1 MKIKG
6 KATLILVISLS
17 FLTIGCG
24 EEPGQRINQLN
35 TKSKIT
41 TNQNTKPVVLILI
54 DTLMDKSLSEAIQG
68 NRVPAMQFLL
78 NHGQYFP
85 NVVSSFPTMSVTI
98 DSTLLTGVYADQHH
112 VPGLVWYSG
121 EENRMIFYGNGAKEA
136 LKIDQLQVFMDS
148 IYQLNQIQLN
158 KKIKTIH
165 EELAEQG
172 KDSAS
177 INAVVFR
184 GKTKHTLKVPQ
195 SIAKSTRLPEL
206 VRITGP
212 KWLSYAALK
221 QLDPDNVRNTYLWK
235 KYGMNDEFSAQD
247 IAFLIKQGKLPDF
260 TIAYFPENDT
270 YVHRK
275 GPSGLKGIEKADQAL
290 QDVLNTYDS
299 WEQALKSVT
308 WIVMGDSGQ
317 SYVYNDRDESVV
329 DLRPLL
335 NRYRIAKL
343 NQTVRNEDQIVIS
356 ANERMAYI
364 DTIDSNVQLSD
375 VVKLL
380 QNEAKLDIIATKDDK
395 NVHVTAGKSDKLF
408 SYRPGGNYVDEYG
421 QSWTISGDPHLM
433 NISITKNRI
442 KYGKYPDALARL
454 YGAMHSHEGRYVVV
468 TVQPGYELVGESSPT
483 HVGGGSHGSLHE
495 LDSLVPLIVS
505 GTNTRPE
512 TLRIVDIK
520 NWILQLV
527 IE

>member
-1 MKIKG
+1 MIIKG
-6 KATLILVISLS
+6 KSILVLVISLS
-17 FLTIGCG
+17 LLTIGCRG
-24 EEPGQRINQLN
+24 EPKERITQWNS
-35 TKSKIT
+35 KSNIT
-41 TNQNTKPVVLILI
+41 TNQNTKPVVMILI
-54 DTLMDKSLSEAIQG
+54 DTLMDKSLSEAIQRG
-68 NRVPAMQFLL
+68 RVPALKFLL

-98 DSTLLTGVYADQHH
+98 DSTLLTGVYADRHH
-112 VPGLVWYSG
+112 VPGLVWYNG
-121 EENRMIFYGNGAKEA
+121 EENRMIYYGNGAKEA

-195 SIAKSTRLPEL
+195 SIAMSTRLPEQIK
-206 VRITGP
+206 ITGP
-212 KWLSYAALK
+212 RLLSYGALK

-247 IAFLIKQGKLPDF
+247 IAFLIKQGKLPNF

-275 GPSGLKGIEKADQAL
+275 GPSGLKGIEEADQAL
-290 QDVLNTYDS
+290 QDVLNTYES
-299 WEQALKSVT
+299 WEQALKSVI
-308 WIVMGDSGQ
+308 WIIMGDSAQ
-317 SYVYNDRDESVV
+317 SYVNKDRDKSIV

-343 NQTVRNEDQIVIS
+343 NQTVRKEDQIVIS

-364 DTIDSNVQLSD
+364 DTIDSKVWLSEI
-375 VVKLL
+375 VKLL
-380 QNEAKLDIIATKDDK
+380 QNEDKLDLIATKDDK
-395 NVHVTAGKSDKLF
+395 EVHVTAGKSDKMF
-408 SYRPGGNYVDEYG
+408 SYRPGGKYMDEYG

-433 NISITKNRI
+433 NISVTKNRI

-454 YGAMHSHEGRYVVV
+454 YGAMHSHEGRFVVV

-483 HVGGGSHGSLHE
+483 HVGGGSHGSLHG
-495 LDSLVPLIVS
+495 LDSLVPLIIS

-520 NWILQLV
+520 DWILQLV
-527 IE
+527 NE